1 MPEIDADLANVLI
14 LGGLVLVVLLLI
26 IVMSSVGRLRRSVDR
41 LQADF
46 SEAGRRATLESTDHP
61 EAAVART
68 EGVRAD
74 AVSRAEPEPG
84 AVSRAEPEP
93 GPVATEPAPA
103 SEPITDRASEPAA
116 EREPAPTGEPVS
128 AHGEPAARAETLE
141 PAAAEPAHQTRV
153 DEPQEQPFERDGRW
167 WFRRGAELL
176 LYDESTGQWVPAPT
190 TEPGPADQEGQGFWK
205 CPSCGAVNGA
215 TATTCRMCFS
225 ARP

>member
-1 MPEIDADLANVLI
+1 MPEIDANIANVLI

-26 IVMSSVGRLRRSVDR
+26 IAMSSVGRLRRSVDR

-46 SEAGRRATLESTDHP
+46 AEAGRRATLESTDHP
-61 EAAVART
+61 EAAVVRT
-68 EGVRAD
+68 EGARAD
-74 AVSRAEPEPG
+74 AVSRAEPEP
-84 AVSRAEPEP
+84 E
-93 GPVATEPAPA
+93 PVATERAAA
-103 SEPITDRASEPAA
+103 SEPVTDRASEPAL
-116 EREPAPTGEPVS
+116 EREPAPTGQPVP

-141 PAAAEPAHQTRV
+141 PAAAEPAHRTRV

>member
-46 SEAGRRATLESTDHP
+46 SEAGRRVALESADHP

-74 AVSRAEPEPG
+74 AVSRAESEPSAVSQAEPEPD

-93 GPVATEPAPA
+93 EP
-103 SEPITDRASEPAA
+103 TLD
-116 EREPAPTGEPVS
+116 REPAPTGQPVS

>member
-61 EAAVART
+61 EAAVARA

-74 AVSRAEPEPG
+74 

-103 SEPITDRASEPAA
+103 SEPVTDRASEPVL

-128 AHGEPAARAETLE
+128 AHGEPGARAETLE
-141 PAAAEPAHQTRV
+141 PAAAAPAHQTRV

-190 TEPGPADQEGQGFWK
+190 TEPGPADQEAQGYWK